1 MPALLPMG
9 SNLRNRYRIQSPI
22 TQTRS
27 CNLYIAQ
34 DAHLTGKFWL
44 VKEIGIYGFAP
55 GDRSK
60 LSQMFQAE
68 AYQASA
74 LEHVCLPKLVDFF
87 SQGQCLYIV
96 REFVKGYDLAS
107 LLAMRRIIPELD
119 VINVGIQLCD
129 LLTYLQSKNFIAGIG
144 SNLKLSNIVLQ
155 ADGRIAVLDIGFRN
169 INSLLKE
176 DGGASAYP
184 PPEQFTG
191 AFSSDGKQLV
201 YMVGSLLYHLLTN
214 VNPAASTFSLAPLD
228 ALRQGLCAP
237 TKAAI
242 TKSLR
247 NDPRDRFS
255 SLPDLRNSLAKA
267 YQIAAKRVGT
277 NAMPPMGAPSQ
288 SSGAPSWL
296 WILGMIFACL
306 IGGAMVVLYQM
317 FLK

>member
-22 TQTRS
+22 TQTKY

-87 SQGQCLYIV
+87 TQGQCLYIV
-96 REFVKGYDLAS
+96 REFIKGYDLAS

-129 LLTYLQSKNFIAGIG
+129 LLTYLQSKSFIAGIG

-155 ADGRIAVLDIGFRN
+155 AA
-169 INSLLKE
+169 
-176 DGGASAYP
+176 AYP

-201 YMVGSLLYHLLTN
+201 YIVGSLLYHLLTN
-214 VNPAASTFSLAPLD
+214 VNPASSTFSLTPLD
-228 ALRQGLCAP
+228 TLRQGLCTP
-237 TKAAI
+237 TKAAV

-255 SLPDLRNSLAKA
+255 NLIDFRNSLAKA
-267 YQIAAKRVGT
+267 YQIAAKRAGT
-277 NAMPPMGAPSQ
+277 NTMVPMGAGAQP
-288 SSGAPSWL
+288 SGAPSWL